1 MISRYAASALS
12 TTAFVMESERFASA
26 SAMVTSST
34 FTDEGSVIIFCERSM
49 ALSWS
54 PFTLPSAL
62 RRRLP
67 NVCSMPP
74 PAAGGVEQKFGDL
87 LLGALGNVNDSQL
100 KAMDLSQ
107 RMITDP
113 GSVNVED
120 VTIALADANLA
131 LSMTKS
137 IVDRALAAY
146 REIIN
151 MR

>member
-1 MISRYAASALS
+1 MSLARTDPRHLAGLGAA
-12 TTAFVMESERFASA
+12 
-26 SAMVTSST
+26 
-34 FTDEGSVIIFCERSM
+34 
-49 ALSWS
+49 
-54 PFTLPSAL
+54 
-62 RRRLP
+62 
-67 NVCSMPP
+67 
-74 PAAGGVEQKFGDL
+74 PAAAPPQGQPQGIEGKFGQL
-87 LLGALGNVNDSQL
+87 LAGALDGVNASQL

-131 LSMTKS
+131 LSMTKA

-151 MR
+151 VR